1 MFKWISSI
9 QNAIKDARVNRK
21 GPGRRRQDKSKH
33 GGNHTVDGSIAK
45 HKTAPPESIKF
56 DTDRVEPVSIL
67 HCEQKDRPRGPKG
80 RRAPGRAFLHST
92 ILGGSSVG
100 NLTQGSTGDLLAI
113 TETNSLESS
122 TEMTAS
128 MDSSDNLEHKHNN
141 NHQQMYNHNNLN
153 HHRPRTI
160 TTETLDTDA
169 EECEEERD
177 SKAENE
183 EDNHYDTLVNESNRR
198 IIGIMN
204 KMRLEGEEKIKL
216 SNGFGKGDASHDN
229 YGDKQANLISKSNES
244 NGTSNHFHANITRL
258 NGKHINGYS
267 SSSPPIN
274 KTTGSSPIIKRR
286 LNEDTKKEDLKKHL
300 NAIFSNNNQQLMV
313 NLGDSTVSIEQTKL
327 TECLKEICP
336 KLTSG
341 SLLSEGSQVK
351 NSLTDLDP
359 NLRSLIKELEAL
371 KGVKKSKARNEK
383 IQSLVDKLVNLI
395 DTYSKNVESFE
406 NYNHQIIKLVSSLST
421 LVSHP
426 TPMVTSSSTSSS
438 PSSSPRLVNAN
449 KLHYKPVNSPSS
461 THC

>member
-33 GGNHTVDGSIAK
+33 GGNHTVDGSR
-45 HKTAPPESIKF
+45 HKTAPPETIKF

-67 HCEQKDRPRGPKG
+67 HCEQKNRPRGPTG

-100 NLTQGSTGDLLAI
+100 NLINSSTGDLLAI

-122 TEMTAS
+122 TEMTGS
-128 MDSSDNLEHKHNN
+128 MDSSDNLEQKHNN
-141 NHQQMYNHNNLN
+141 NHHQMYNHHN
-153 HHRPRTI
+153 HHRPRTM
-160 TTETLDTDA
+160 TTETVDTDA
-169 EECEEERD
+169 DDYEEERD
-177 SKAENE
+177 SKTENE
-183 EDNHYDTLVNESNRR
+183 EDNHYDTIVNESNRR

-204 KMRLEGEEKIKL
+204 KMRLEGEEKIKM

-229 YGDKQANLISKSNES
+229 HGDKQANLISKSNES
-244 NGTSNHFHANITRL
+244 NGTSNHFHANIARL
-258 NGKHINGYS
+258 NGKHTNGYS

-274 KTTGSSPIIKRR
+274 KTITATSPSIKRR
-286 LNEDTKKEDLKKHL
+286 FHEDTKDLKKHL
-300 NAIFSNNNQQLMV
+300 NAIFSNNNQQNQQLMV

-336 KLTSG
+336 TLTSG
-341 SLLSEGSQVK
+341 SLLSEGSSVK
-351 NSLTDLDP
+351 TSLTDLDP

-371 KGVKKSKARNEK
+371 KGVKKSKVRSEK
-383 IQSLVDKLVNLI
+383 IQSLVDKLVNLV

-406 NYNHQIIKLVSSLST
+406 NYNDQIIKLISSLST
-421 LVSHP
+421 LVSQP
-426 TPMVTSSSTSSS
+426 TPMVTSSSTSS